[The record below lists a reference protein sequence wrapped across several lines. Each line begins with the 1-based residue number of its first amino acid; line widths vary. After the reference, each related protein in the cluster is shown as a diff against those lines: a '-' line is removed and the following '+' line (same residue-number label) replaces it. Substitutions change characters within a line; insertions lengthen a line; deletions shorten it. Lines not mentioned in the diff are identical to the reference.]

1 VGSGPSAL
9 DVDWHGVCRAA
20 VSGIADVLAAHPTTA
35 ERAVETGRGEG
46 GDQAIVIDRA
56 AEEVVFEQL
65 EELHRGGYRFA
76 AVSEE
81 RGAVD
86 FGDDSVVVVIDPID
100 GSMNAK
106 RGLSHHAVSIAVAD
120 GQTMG
125 DVAFGYVYDFGVREE
140 WSAKRG
146 EGAQLNGKRI
156 VTPPLERRDAQG
168 RLELV
173 GIESA
178 DPRWVAASAEG
189 LKATCHRLRAIGS
202 IALSLCQVA
211 ATRLDGMVTLWK
223 CRAVDA
229 AAAQLVV
236 RESGGHVAFTA
247 YDDPLG
253 APLDLAPHSPVV
265 AARTEQAVVE
275 LARVPTG

>member
-1 VGSGPSAL
+1 L
-9 DVDWHGVCRAA
+9 ELDWHGLCREV
-20 VSGIADVLAAHPTTA
+20 VSGVRGVLVDHPTTL

-56 AEEVVFEQL
+56 AEDVIFERL
-65 EELHRGGYRFA
+65 DDLYRRGYRFA

-86 FGDDSVVVVIDPID
+86 FGDDAVRVVIDPLD

-106 RGLSHHAVSIAVAD
+106 RGLSHYAISIAVAD
-120 GQTMG
+120 GPTMG
-125 DVAFGYVYDFGVREE
+125 DVAFGYVYDFGPSEE
-140 WSAKRG
+140 WSARRG
-146 EGAQLNGKRI
+146 EGAVLNGQPI
-156 VTPPLERRDAQG
+156 TSPPGERRDARG

-178 DPRWVAASAEG
+178 DPRWVAASAEA
-189 LKATCHRLRAIGS
+189 LKVTAHRLRAIGS

-211 ATRLDGMVTLWK
+211 TTRLDGMVTLWK

-247 YDDPLG
+247 FDDPLG
-253 APLDLAPHSPVV
+253 APLDLLPHSPVV
-265 AARTEQAVVE
+265 AARTEQALAE
-275 LARVPTG
+275 LAKVPTE